1 MRTREE
7 LLELLEI
14 NDKAMQG
21 DVEATIRLSEELIF
35 NDKKKNQKKEGKEN
49 GNKQIQ

>member
-14 NDKAMQG
+14 YDKAMLG
-21 DVEATIRLSEELIF
+21 DVEAIIRLSEELIF
-35 NDKKKNQKKEGKEN
+35 NENQKKEGKEN